1 LLTRLYLFY
10 GERGSAPETIVV
22 HCHELRTRSVE
33 SSSNERR
40 RVGWVEIACCI
51 QTRINLGW
59 LHRVYFV
66 EWLASIRLRSYPPVG
81 TANVWPL
88 VTNPRAQALLFRQC
102 PNELYREICKG
113 KCEVGKSISL
123 GKNGDSRSLFLFLS
137 RGRPLIETI
146 WSYPYF
152 CAIKENLFPFS
163 ILLYQFTKSLYKA
176 SYSCKN
182 NKCYFFYL
190 I

>member
-1 LLTRLYLFY
+1 M
-10 GERGSAPETIVV
+10 

-66 EWLASIRLRSYPPVG
+66 EWLAGIRLRSYPPVG

-88 VTNPRAQALLFRQC
+88 VTNPRAPALLFRQC

-137 RGRPLIETI
+137 RGRPFNWNDLILPVFLCNKRK
-146 WSYPYF
+146 S
-152 CAIKENLFPFS
+152 FS
-163 ILLYQFTKSLYKA
+163 IFYSILSIYEISL
-176 SYSCKN
+176 
-182 NKCYFFYL
+182 
-190 I
+190 